1 MIYLIL
7 FFVFLLIGFA
17 EVNGVCENKEVYNV
31 LFWASALVLIVVAG
45 FRFYSGYDYLEYQ
58 SLYENTTMENYMTKA
73 IDPGFAF
80 LITTLR
86 TWGLSF
92 FAFIFLI
99 ALISISLKFGYVQQ
113 HGAFLFVALVN
124 YYTIGFLINEMGQ
137 IRHGITLAIALFAF
151 NNLRDGN
158 AFAYFFKV
166 FIGFLLHGSILI
178 LVPIWFLF
186 RFVKVTPRGMFWT
199 LLLLMP
205 FLFIDIK
212 GVLFKAL
219 EFIPIFQIQAKM
231 VFYLYTDQYNQKL
244 GLNISFILRLLTL
257 VALILTQ
264 SRTQLSKG
272 NIQLWTQLYFWGTVI
287 YMVFSSVSEFAI
299 RLSTYFKTLDLVIY
313 PFLIAALP
321 RRWQKNLLYLL
332 LGLYGLWSL
341 YKVVYAMGDESSFL
355 PYQNLIVSWLYE

>member
-7 FFVFLLIGFA
+7 FFVFLLIGLA
-17 EVNGVCENKEVYNV
+17 EINEVGYNKNVYGV
-31 LFWASALVLIVVAG
+31 LFFVSAIVLIFVAG

-58 SLYENTTMENYMTKA
+58 SLYENTTMQNYMAKA
-73 IDPGFAF
+73 IDPGFAL
-80 LITTLR
+80 LISSLR
-86 TWGLSF
+86 NWGFSF
-92 FAFIFLI
+92 YAFIFLL
-99 ALISISLKFGYVQQ
+99 ALVSISLKFNYIQQ
-113 HGAFLFVALVN
+113 HSALLFVALIN

-137 IRHGITLAIALFAF
+137 IRHGIALAIALFAF

-158 AFAYFFKV
+158 AAAYFLKV
-166 FIGFLLHGSILI
+166 LIGFLLHGSILI

-186 RFVKVTPRGMFWT
+186 RYVKVAPKAMFWI

-212 GVLFKAL
+212 GVLFKTL

-244 GLNISFILRLLTL
+244 GFNISFVLRLLTL
-257 VALILTQ
+257 AGLIIIQ
-264 SRTQLSKG
+264 NRTQLTNR
-272 NIQLWTQLYFWGTVI
+272 NIQLWIQLYFWGTVI

-321 RRWQKNLLYLL
+321 NRWQKNLLYLL

-341 YKVVYAMGDESSFL
+341 YKVVYAMGNESTFL
-355 PYQNLIVSWLYE
+355 PYQNLVISWLYE